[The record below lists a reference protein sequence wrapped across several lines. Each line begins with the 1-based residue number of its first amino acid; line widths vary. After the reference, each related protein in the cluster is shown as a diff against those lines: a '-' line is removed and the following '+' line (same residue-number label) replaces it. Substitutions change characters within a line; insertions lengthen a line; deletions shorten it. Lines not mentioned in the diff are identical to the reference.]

1 MWARTPGRPWCCV
14 LVLRWLFGGGGLA
27 CEIELPQAYRA
38 VGCEGTTTNSTCF
51 VVCADGWTLK
61 GGMQQVTCLA
71 SGAFSS
77 ELPVCEPNACASP
90 VESPEINTTLCGSL
104 TVGEACTVMCAD
116 GYAGNASNYTCLA
129 SGYLHGSVPR
139 CEPRVCPVPDFQ
151 GLQHTCGS
159 VRVGSDCSVFCDE
172 GYECESG
179 AVPRWECAWDPGI
192 QGVVLR
198 GEMPRC
204 RPQPCEYNL
213 PEGAMYEHNC
223 TGVRTGDS
231 CTWACAQNY
240 QGTPTSHVCL
250 PSRWLSIG
258 NPSCSAATCPGL
270 DDPRFA
276 GSCSEDTPV
285 GEACLA
291 VCARGYR
298 GFPTQLRCV
307 LDGSEGA
314 VSLQG
319 GLPDCTPKACIS
331 GMPLGAQYDV
341 DDCSGVTTHDVCTIQ
356 CAPGWEGA
364 PANFTCNGDGH
375 LEGAAPTCTQVS
387 TTSAASTTFAA
398 TTALRTTTTT
408 SAATSGIQPETTT
421 RSEST
426 SYRVTATV
434 ATTSITAAATTT
446 STATAST
453 TETTSTP
460 LSATDPAIINTSTTT
475 TETSTTALNL
485 STPATAT
492 DALNLTATTTTTPA
506 PNMTTST
513 SANSEIMRRA
523 PVVDQKVVDV
533 RRLAV
538 MAAVLGGICSTVA
551 CGTFLY
557 HLARKEADDDGSLV
571 GSAFTDYSV
580 EDEESITQPH
590 ATSRPVWCDWSRN
603 VVHI

>member
-1 MWARTPGRPWCCV
+1 MWARTPGRPWCCL
-14 LVLRWLFGGGGLA
+14 LVLRWLFGGDGLA

-38 VGCEGTTTNSTCF
+38 VGCEDKTTNSTCF

-77 ELPVCEPNACASP
+77 DLPVCEPNACASP

-116 GYAGNASNYTCLA
+116 GYAGNASSYTCLA

-159 VRVGSDCSVFCDE
+159 VRVGSECSVFCDE

-204 RPQPCEYNL
+204 RSQPCEYNL

-223 TGVRTGDS
+223 TGVRTGES
-231 CTWACAQNY
+231 CTWACAKHY

-276 GSCSEDTPV
+276 GSCSEDTLL

-319 GLPDCTPKACIS
+319 GLPDCTPKVCIS

-341 DDCSGVTTHDVCTIQ
+341 NDCSGVTTHGVCSVQ
-356 CAPGWEGA
+356 CAPGWDGP
-364 PANFTCNGDGH
+364 PANFTCNGDSH
-375 LEGAAPTCTQVS
+375 LEGAAPTCTHVS
-387 TTSAASTTFAA
+387 TTSAAITTFAA
-398 TTALRTTTTT
+398 TTALRTTTTST
-408 SAATSGIQPETTT
+408 ATSGTQPETTT

-434 ATTSITAAATTT
+434 ATTSITAATTTT

-460 LSATDPAIINTSTTT
+460 FSATDPAIINTSTTT
-475 TETSTTALNL
+475 TKTSATALNL
-485 STPATAT
+485 STSATAT
-492 DALNLTATTTTTPA
+492 AALNLTATTTTTSA
-506 PNMTTST
+506 SNMTTST

-523 PVVDQKVVDV
+523 PVEDQKVVDV

-557 HLARKEADDDGSLV
+557 HLARREPDDDGSLV
-571 GSAFTDYSV
+571 GSAFTDCSI
-580 EDEESITQPH
+580 EDEESIAQPH
-590 ATSRPVWCDWSRN
+590 ATSLPVWCDWSRN